1 MLKIVADF
9 YKVLFGR
16 EDKSSL
22 SLKEDFWDV
31 GDKVTEEENEELQAP
46 FLEDEVKAV
55 VFSRYPEGAPGP
67 DGLPF
72 LFFQKFWGVVRE
84 DIMNIVRAFQEGPW
98 TYLG

>member
-1 MLKIVADF
+1 VVEDTRGMLKIVADF

-55 VFSRYPEGAPGP
+55 VFSRYQTERAY
-67 DGLPF
+67 DRVNLNF
-72 LFFQKFWGVVRE
+72 LLENLRLRGFSEKWIG
-84 DIMNIVRAFQEGPW
+84 
-98 TYLG
+98 